1 MKRMDILVFVILCL
15 FVAGGILG
23 EFVWAFLLVG
33 CLIFMAVQRRK
44 GVRNERYSVSSADAF
59 VLLVCVSEVLSALLS
74 EYRSN
79 SVKASF
85 PVLLAV
91 SFWFFFRMFL
101 KERNQRRYFS
111 IGMAGLSFVL
121 SAITIGA
128 YISFRKEFA
137 IFEGVNLLEFK
148 QSFSPLGITVND
160 WVAFLLCLFPFPFVS
175 AVETSSRKLSVLYT
189 TASVLAFAAVAL
201 CLSRG
206 AFIALAVF
214 YLLVIAFNLRSSK
227 RRIRKVMIVALISF
241 IAGFGI
247 CFPAYEEIGT
257 TLAMTK
263 TSTQNRSTEGRLK
276 QLEDALELW
285 KDRPLTGVGG
295 GNFNIVYDSRIQD
308 KKGSSVRAASTYLL
322 ILVEKGALGVVAYS
336 GLILSI
342 MALGFKNLRR
352 RQMDPVYLAGF
363 VMMCVRGLFFSSF
376 FYSRLV
382 LALVMLLALFT
393 VQEIVTD
400 EKQG

>member
-1 MKRMDILVFVILCL
+1 MKRIDLLVFVILCL

-44 GVRNERYSVSSADAF
+44 GIRNERYSVSPADVF
-59 VLLVCVSEVLSALLS
+59 VLLVCVVELLSALFS

-79 SVKASF
+79 SAKATF
-85 PVLLAV
+85 PILLAAF
-91 SFWFFFRMFL
+91 FWYFFRVFM
-101 KERNQRRYFS
+101 KEREPRRYFN
-111 IGMAGLSFVL
+111 IGMTGLSFVL
-121 SAITIGA
+121 SVITIGT
-128 YISFRKEFA
+128 YVSFRKEFA
-137 IFEGVNLLEFK
+137 MFEGVNLLEFK

-160 WVAFLLCLFPFPFVS
+160 WVAFLLCLFPYPFVS
-175 AVETSSRKLSVLYT
+175 AVEASSRKLSVLNT
-189 TASVLAFAAVAL
+189 VASILAFAAVAL

-214 YLLVIAFNLRSSK
+214 YLLVIAFNLRSS
-227 RRIRKVMIVALISF
+227 RGRIGKVMIVALISF

-247 CFPAYEEIGT
+247 CLPAYEEIGT

-285 KDRPLTGVGG
+285 NDRPLTGVGG
-295 GNFNIVYDSRIQD
+295 GNFNIVYDRRIQD